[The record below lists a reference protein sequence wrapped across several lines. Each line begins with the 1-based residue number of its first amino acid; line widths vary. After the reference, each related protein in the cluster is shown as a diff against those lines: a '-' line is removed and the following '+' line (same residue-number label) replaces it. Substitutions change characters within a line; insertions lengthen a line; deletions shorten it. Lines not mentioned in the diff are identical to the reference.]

1 MGWKI
6 TACFV
11 SQVTHFNWVMSH
23 THNIDCVM
31 GQSIIQYS
39 LNTAPKGRRL
49 FCSFHSSVFHTFFFF
64 LIFPSMH
71 VQSQKL
77 QNPFMLMHIAKQ
89 ISIYKHNNKPIPNTK
104 KERDRLWTKVLKNKK
119 CPIIKLKTKV
129 QKPSWGIPKSPS
141 KGAAQKAKAKGKTK
155 WLLEWGWDPP
165 DNLSFPSLS
174 IFWLGIGSHLGHH
187 CLYGLNDK
195 KSTSRGVWT
204 KGPVQP
210 QIKKGTLFSLLHS
223 QIYNKNPRFFFFQNS
238 IFF

>member
-1 MGWKI
+1 M
-6 TACFV
+6 
-11 SQVTHFNWVMSH
+11 WVKSH
-23 THNIDCVM
+23 TLIESCHTHTILIVSWAN
-31 GQSIIQYS
+31 
-39 LNTAPKGRRL
+39 RL
-49 FCSFHSSVFHTFFFF
+49 FNIASILPQKAGDCSVHFILVSSIHFFFFFF

-104 KERDRLWTKVLKNKK
+104 KERDRLWIKVLKNKK

-223 QIYNKNPRFFFFQNS
+223 QIYNKNPRFFFFKIQ
-238 IFF
+238 FFFK